1 MSFPDEILNI
11 IKSCHFCLSVL
22 WERRKKKKMKRL
34 EVETVLKKSSSKVTL
49 AKTINRMVAEVGG
62 WLSLTGH

>member
-49 AKTINRMVAEVGG
+49 AKTINCMAVEVGG

>member
-34 EVETVLKKSSSKVTL
+34 EVETVLEKS
-49 AKTINRMVAEVGG
+49 
-62 WLSLTGH
+62 

>member
-34 EVETVLKKSSSKVTL
+34 EVETVLKKYSSKVTL
-49 AKTINRMVAEVGG
+49 AKTINRMAVEVGG

>member
-1 MSFPDEILNI
+1 
-11 IKSCHFCLSVL
+11 
-22 WERRKKKKMKRL
+22 MKRL

-49 AKTINRMVAEVGG
+49 AKTINRMAVEVGG

>member
-49 AKTINRMVAEVGG
+49 AKTINRMAVEVGG